1 MLTLFEIGAALLV
14 LSGAFSWFNHAYLK
28 LPHTIGLLLMAL
40 LASFALMGLQVA
52 FPALGLTQTVSDA
65 IGQIDFNVTV
75 MNGMLAFLLF
85 AGALHVDM
93 SFLKSEKWAIGSM
106 ATIGVLM
113 STFIVGTGF
122 YWLANAL
129 GVDMPYTWAIVFG
142 ALISPTD
149 PVAVLSILKTVKMP
163 DSLNAKIAGESLFN
177 DGVGVVVFAIAVA
190 VAVGFLLR
198 PAAGLCSARLR
209 AGWRAA

>member
-40 LASFALMGLQVA
+40 LASFVLMGLEVV
-52 FPALGLTQTVSDA
+52 FPSLGLTNTVSSA

-106 ATIGVLM
+106 ASVGVLL

-129 GVDMPYTWAIVFG
+129 GVNMPYTWAIVFG

-149 PVAVLSILKTVKMP
+149 PVAVLSLIH
-163 DSLNAKIAGESLFN
+163 I
-177 DGVGVVVFAIAVA
+177 
-190 VAVGFLLR
+190 
-198 PAAGLCSARLR
+198 
-209 AGWRAA
+209 